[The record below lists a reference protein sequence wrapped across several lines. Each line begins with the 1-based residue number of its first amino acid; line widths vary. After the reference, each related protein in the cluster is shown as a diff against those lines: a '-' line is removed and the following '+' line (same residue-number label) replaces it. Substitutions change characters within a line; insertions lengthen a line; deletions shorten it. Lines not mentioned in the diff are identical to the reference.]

1 MHMLNQRRA
10 HILGLLIRDYI
21 EHPRPVGSSSLVRKH
36 NLQISPATVRSD
48 FAILEQNGFIT
59 QPHTSAGRIPTVR
72 GYKYFVQYLIHEGS
86 VAKRQAAQLKAA
98 RQHNRRLLAQQ
109 LSDLSG
115 ESIALVDRDGRY
127 FVSGLSQ
134 LFNKPEFND
143 ETTRSSIGE
152 LFNQFEKTA
161 NELFSQMN
169 NDVETFIE
177 DKRLSAPKCAVMGIK
192 VNSENNEPFLI
203 MMCGPLRMN
212 YEANRALLQHIKK
225 IYE

>member
-1 MHMLNQRRA
+1 MYMLNQRRA

-21 EHPRPVGSSSLVRKH
+21 ENPRPVGSSSLVRKH

-48 FAILEQNGFIT
+48 FASLEQNGFIT
-59 QPHTSAGRIPTVR
+59 QPHTSAGRVPTVR
-72 GYKYFVQYLIHEGS
+72 GYKYFVQYLVRES
-86 VAKRQAAQLKAA
+86 ALAKRQAAQLKSA
-98 RQHNRRLLAQQ
+98 RENNRRLLAQQ

-115 ESIALVDRDGRY
+115 ESIALVDKDGRY

-143 ETTRSSIGE
+143 ETTRSSVGE
-152 LFNQFEKTA
+152 LFDQFENMA
-161 NELFSQMN
+161 NDLFAQMN
-169 NDVETFIE
+169 NDVETFIG
-177 DKRLSAPKCAVMGIK
+177 DKRLPAPKCAVMGIK
-192 VNSENNEPFLI
+192 VNPQSREPFLI

>member
-1 MHMLNQRRA
+1 MLNQRRA

-36 NLQISPATVRSD
+36 NMQISPATVRND
-48 FAILEQNGFIT
+48 FAVLEENGFIT

-72 GYKYFVQYLIHEGS
+72 GYKYFVQYLVRES
-86 VAKRQAAQLKAA
+86 ALAKRQAAQLKSA
-98 RQHNRRLLAQQ
+98 REHNRRLLAQQ

-134 LFNKPEFND
+134 LFNKPEFGD
-143 ETTRSSIGE
+143 ERTRNSIGE
-152 LFNQFEKTA
+152 LFDQFENMAQDLFKQMD
-161 NELFSQMN
+161 NE
-169 NDVETFIE
+169 VETFIG
-177 DKRLSAPKCAVMGIK
+177 DKRLVAPECAVMGIK
-192 VNSENNEPFLI
+192 VHPESREPFLI